1 MRFLQRVSSIILGI
15 MFTYVLGLLFFFG
28 NMKYINQRYYMYDN
42 FVAVFVILLFF
53 LVFYIFQSR
62 KDISDKKYF
71 VMLLA
76 ISFIILGIQFFIQT
90 YGYFTQTWDAGHLIK
105 TVNYFSRYGIIDDMG
120 YMTRYHNNSM
130 LTFILILIRAI
141 PYFGKTNFLILIFNA
156 LLVNLAGVF
165 TSLTVRNLT
174 KNNKKSLA
182 IYLFL
187 IPLVL
192 LSPWIL
198 VYYSDTFAI
207 LFPILILYIYTKDK
221 KDYRDY
227 FFICFCSFL
236 GYFIKPTVIIILI
249 AIVIVEVF
257 ANIKKIFRPKS
268 WNKGVIIANG
278 LSCILGIMV
287 VLGINAAGKA
297 YVQYYDVPNVVKFNM
312 IHFMAMG
319 LNEETD
325 GIYNGNDVGDSM
337 SEGMDQNF
345 RKIHDRIFNRSLD
358 KHAQFFARKT
368 LVNFNDGSFAWGQE
382 GWFFSNVRET
392 GNKITEFIYEI
403 ILPNGLYND
412 YYHLIVQWIWLTVL
426 FYVPSIIKK
435 YNNKNELVI
444 ILTII
449 GISLFLTLFEARAR
463 YLYCYSPIFIIA
475 FCLGLNNVKDRVEK
489 IVR

>member
-1 MRFLQRVSSIILGI
+1 MRFLQKASSIILGI
-15 MFTYVLGLLFFFG
+15 MFTYILGLLFFFG
-28 NMKYINQRYYMYDN
+28 DMNYINQRNYVWN
-42 FVAVFVILLFF
+42 NIFSLFF
-53 LVFYIFQSR
+53 IVIIFGIFYFSKSK
-62 KDISDKKYF
+62 KDISNKKY
-71 VMLLA
+71 VTILLLVSLF
-76 ISFIILGIQFFIQT
+76 ILGVQFIIQA
-90 YGYFTQTWDAGHLIK
+90 YGYFTQTWDAGHMVR
-105 TVNYFSRYGIIDDMG
+105 TVNHFYRYGNIDDMT
-120 YMTRYHNNSM
+120 YMTRYPNNSM
-130 LTFILILIRAI
+130 LTFILILIRSV
-141 PYFGKTNFLILIFNA
+141 PLFGKTNLLILIFNA

-182 IYLFL
+182 VYLFL

-198 VYYSDTFAI
+198 VYYSDTFSI

-249 AIVIVEVF
+249 AIVIVEIF
-257 ANIKKIFRPKS
+257 ANLKRIVNYKAWNNKKIIVNVF
-268 WNKGVIIANG
+268 
-278 LSCILGIMV
+278 SC
-287 VLGINAAGKA
+287 VLGIAVVFAINGASKA
-297 YVQYYDVPNVVKFNM
+297 YVEYYDVPNVVKFNM
-312 IHFMAMG
+312 VHFMAMG

-325 GIYNGNDVGDSM
+325 GIYNGSDVGDSM
-337 SEGMDQNF
+337 SEGMNQNF

-412 YYHLIVQWIWLTVL
+412 YYHLIVQWLWLTVL
-426 FYVPSIIKK
+426 FFVPSIIKK
-435 YNNKNELVI
+435 NNNKKELVVM
-444 ILTII
+444 LTII
-449 GISLFLTLFEARAR
+449 GISLFLTMFEARAR
-463 YLYCYSPIFIIA
+463 YLYCYSPIFIVA
-475 FCLGLNNVKDRVEK
+475 FSLGITNVKKRIK
-489 IVR
+489 KTM